1 MHGKQSVVTLEQD
14 SNYSQRWRS
23 ILPWCLA
30 GGLGPDNLERVL
42 AHVGACGVDLSSS
55 LETGGYKDP
64 EKIRQVMELVCG

>member
-1 MHGKQSVVTLEQD
+1 M
-14 SNYSQRWRS
+14 
-23 ILPWCLA
+23 PWCLA

-55 LETGGYKDP
+55 LETGGYKNP